1 MALALKTRMSGD
13 CKAIIVNLENPTPH
27 ISYKLKFTHVST
39 GTVYTGFVSLADD
52 SYAMNNMTL
61 GGLYLVEVSQSPSED
76 VIAFQYLVST
86 CAVDKCLVLLT
97 DKLLSCGCTSPAC
110 SAILDKAQKVMLLIK
125 SSQATAARI
134 ATEED
139 KVLVSDADSQ
149 YLKAV
154 EMCEGNCDC
163 GC

>member
-1 MALALKTRMSGD
+1 MALGLRTRMSGD
-13 CKAIIVNLENPTPH
+13 CKALIINLEAPATGAAYN
-27 ISYKLKFTHVST
+27 IMVTHVST
-39 GTVYTGFVSLADD
+39 GTVYKGFVSLDDD

-61 GGLYLVEVSQSPSED
+61 GGLYLVEVIGSDGAVE
-76 VIAFQYLVST
+76 AFQYLISS

-110 SAILDKAQKVMLLIK
+110 SAILNKAQKVMLLIK
-125 SSQATAARI
+125 SAQGTAARI
-134 ATEED
+134 MREED
-139 KVLVSDADSQ
+139 KILVSDADSQ
-149 YLKAV
+149 YKKAV

>member
-1 MALALKTRMSGD
+1 MALSLTTRMSGD
-13 CKAIIVNLENPTPH
+13 CKAIIVNLENPNPH
-27 ISYKLKFTHVST
+27 VEYKLKFTHVSS
-39 GTVYTGFVSLADD
+39 GTVYTGFITMAED
-52 SYAMNNMTL
+52 SWAMSGLTL
-61 GGLYLVEVSQSPSED
+61 GGLYLVEVTTSVSAA
-76 VIAFQYLVST
+76 VVAFQYLVST
-86 CAVDKCLVLLT
+86 CDVDKCLVLLA
-97 DKLLSCGCTSPAC
+97 DKLLSCGCYSPAC

-125 SSQATAARI
+125 SAQATAARI
-134 ATEED
+134 MTEED